1 MTSDTKWTVGTGIAI
16 VTAVAGSA
24 VAVIAVVVTLTGDV
38 RADLRDVRADLRD
51 VRADLRNV
59 HARMDDLDARLRAV
73 EVALGTACRDA
84 ATPPSAGDPR
94 RRVSR
99 LR

>member
-1 MTSDTKWTVGTGIAI
+1 MTNDTKWIVGTGIAI

-38 RADLRDVRADLRD
+38 RADLRDVRADLR
-51 VRADLRNV
+51 NV

-73 EVALGTACRDA
+73 EVALGKI
-84 ATPPSAGDPR
+84 TPLVETLRRLHLPAPPAGG
-94 RRVSR
+94 
-99 LR
+99 